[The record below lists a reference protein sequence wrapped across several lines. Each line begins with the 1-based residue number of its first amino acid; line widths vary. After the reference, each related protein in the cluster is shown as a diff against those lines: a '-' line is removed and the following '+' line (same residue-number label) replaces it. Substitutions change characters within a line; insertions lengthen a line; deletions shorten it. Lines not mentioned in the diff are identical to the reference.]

1 MTVVPD
7 PIEQAQAQALP
18 DWRAAL
24 ENIDADEVFAN
35 HAECSTDGFCPTC
48 QDNWRGRP
56 GCWAVDF
63 DSPKH
68 GTVTWPCLPFLLAR
82 RLQDAEQRVES
93 QAVDL
98 SRLREERDALTTLAM
113 SFFDPSPCSFDHHGG
128 CQNHTFLDL
137 EPGELCPNEQLR
149 RLPPVAPSPDPN
161 GGEQ

>member
-7 PIEQAQAQALP
+7 HPDPSEWQIEAGVTCVACPDCAFTFDAVHIDQNGGYSCPSCAEARQAA
-18 DWRAAL
+18 
-24 ENIDADEVFAN
+24 
-35 HAECSTDGFCPTC
+35 
-48 QDNWRGRP
+48 
-56 GCWAVDF
+56 
-63 DSPKH
+63 
-68 GTVTWPCLPFLLAR
+68 
-82 RLQDAEQRVES
+82 
-93 QAVDL
+93 DL

>member
-7 PIEQAQAQALP
+7 PIEQADLSAIINRLL
-18 DWRAAL
+18 DRAADI
-24 ENIDADEVFAN
+24 ENIARAGVSVHQRPSDA
-35 HAECSTDGFCPTC
+35 
-48 QDNWRGRP
+48 Q
-56 GCWAVDF
+56 
-63 DSPKH
+63 
-68 GTVTWPCLPFLLAR
+68 LL
-82 RLQDAEQRVES
+82 RLA
-93 QAVDL
+93 AADL

-137 EPGELCPNEQLR
+137 DPGELCPNEQLR